1 MEELKMTETN
11 RQEYKEKLDK
21 IIEWTQ
27 TAPTE
32 KVSTFY
38 ESEQVQEAMK
48 RLAQNTK
55 EYEDLI
61 EKHKMGET
69 E

>member
-1 MEELKMTETN
+1 MGMTETN
-11 RQEYKEKLDK
+11 RREYKEKIDK

-32 KVSTFY
+32 KVSAFY
-38 ESEQVQEAMK
+38 ESEQVQEVMK
-48 RLAQNTK
+48 RLEKYTEA
-55 EYEDLI
+55 YEQLI

-69 E
+69 K

>member
-1 MEELKMTETN
+1 MTETN
-11 RQEYKEKLDK
+11 RQEYKEKIDK

-27 TAPTE
+27 NAPTE

-38 ESEQVQEAMK
+38 ESEQVQEVMK
-48 RLAQNTK
+48 RLEKNT
-55 EYEDLI
+55 EAYEQLI

-69 E
+69 K

>member
-1 MEELKMTETN
+1 MTETN

-38 ESEQVQEAMK
+38 ESGQVQETMK

-69 E
+69 K

>member
-1 MEELKMTETN
+1 MTEPN
-11 RQEYKEKLDK
+11 RQEYKEKIDK
-21 IIEWTQ
+21 IIEWTK

-32 KVSTFY
+32 TVSAFY

-48 RLAQNTK
+48 RLTQNTK

-69 E
+69 K

>member
-11 RQEYKEKLDK
+11 RQEYQEKIDK

-32 KVSTFY
+32 TVSAFY
-38 ESEQVQEAMK
+38 ESEQVQEVMK
-48 RLAQNTK
+48 RLEKNT
-55 EYEDLI
+55 EAYEQLI

-69 E
+69 K

>member
-1 MEELKMTETN
+1 MTETN
-11 RQEYKEKLDK
+11 RQEYKEKIDK
-21 IIEWTQ
+21 IIEWTK
-27 TAPTE
+27 TASTE
-32 KVSTFY
+32 TVSAFY

-69 E
+69 K